1 MCQNATFYYT
11 FCACEQGFTVW
22 DTGDPAQ
29 HTHPIKNEPG
39 KYPAHDCEDGKCY
52 PLQRFDARAS
62 ENRACPIS
70 EGADTQSSERPCFGH
85 FAKKLELWVSM
96 LRCDKL
102 DIDRIGGKYMQITY
116 QDPAQTFTPFFEHIT
131 RRRSP
136 PNGADE
142 RREREEIGKNEER
155 AETEDESGTVVIH
168 RPKESF
174 PEGVAKP
181 KAPRTAEEKATRLE
195 RLRKRTVLANQ
206 QATNLTRKDSSER
219 DRRDSAVSDNEQPDL
234 QEGYEQEGIALK
246 SAAPSITTKVQFPEP
261 FLSNPPTQPPIR
273 LSGMNKSTSPQRF
286 VPPKGYSYTS
296 LRFPPGHREEWAIAT
311 EVRELSE
318 EEQPPRDQRM
328 PSMTGY
334 HTIAGDMRY
343 DIAKFTLN
351 QQSAVPPFLYATQC
365 SQQMPE
371 KSKYYTINGVRPDT
385 APFTPSQHPK
395 ARPTSTQDTQQ
406 QLQLNRHPSD
416 SNCLR
421 PEAPNFKPVQQQAE
435 RVEQENTISETISQ
449 NSPPTSGKSTRRR
462 LRRKWIYKVSP
473 GGE

>member
-1 MCQNATFYYT
+1 M
-11 FCACEQGFTVW
+11 VW

-62 ENRACPIS
+62 ENCACPIS

-116 QDPAQTFTPFFEHIT
+116 KDPAQTFTPFFEHTT

-136 PNGADE
+136 HKSADE
-142 RREREEIGKNEER
+142 RREREEIDKDEKR

-168 RPKESF
+168 TAKKSLS
-174 PEGVAKP
+174 EGAAKP

-195 RLRKRTVLANQ
+195 RLRKGTVLANQ
-206 QATNLTRKDSSER
+206 QATDLNREDSAER
-219 DRRDSAVSDNEQPDL
+219 YRRDSAVSVNEQPDL
-234 QEGYEQEGIALK
+234 QEEYEQEGIALK
-246 SAAPSITTKVQFPEP
+246 NAASPITITTTIQFPGP
-261 FLSNPPTQPPIR
+261 LLSSPLIQSSVR
-273 LSGMNKSTSPQRF
+273 LPGMNKSTLPQRF
-286 VPPKGYSYTS
+286 VPSKTYSYTS
-296 LRFPPGHREEWAIAT
+296 LRFPPDYREEWTIAT
-311 EVRELSE
+311 EVRERSE

-343 DIAKFTLN
+343 EIKRFTLN
-351 QQSAVPPFLYATQC
+351 QQSTVPLFPYATQC
-365 SQQMPE
+365 SQQMHE
-371 KSKYYTINGVRPDT
+371 KSKYYSTNSLRPDA
-385 APFTPSQHPK
+385 APFIPSQHPK

-406 QLQLNRHPSD
+406 QLQLDRHPND

-421 PEAPNFKPVQQQAE
+421 PEAPDFEPVQQRAE
-435 RVEQENTISETISQ
+435 PTTRESIVSDTMSQ
-449 NSPPTSGKSTRRR
+449 NSPPMNGKSTRRR
-462 LRRKWIYKVSP
+462 LRRKWMDKVMPGEDWSP
-473 GGE
+473 GRWWP